1 MCLACEQDAMWFAYL
16 RRSGLI
22 DENGE
27 PVEPVPSVAYPIEAL
42 SAPEQAEV
50 QVEGNVLQSPS
61 EPAEKSTLPF
71 DDQKA
76 G

>member
-16 RRSGLI
+16 RRRGLI

-27 PVEPVPSVAYPIEAL
+27 PVEPVPSIAYPIEAL
-42 SAPEQAEV
+42 SAPEQAEE
-50 QVEGNVLQSPS
+50 QVDGNVAQSPS

-71 DDQKA
+71 DDPKA

>member
-16 RRSGLI
+16 RRRGLI

-27 PVEPVPSVAYPIEAL
+27 PIEPVPSVAFPIEAL
-42 SAPEQAEV
+42 ASTPQEDSE
-50 QVEGNVLQSPS
+50 QSPP
-61 EPAEKSTLPF
+61 EAAEKSMLPF
-71 DDQKA
+71 DDPKA

>member
-1 MCLACEQDAMWFAYL
+1 MWFAYL
-16 RRSGLI
+16 RRRGLI

-27 PVEPVPSVAYPIEAL
+27 PLEPVPSVAYPIEAL
-42 SAPEQAEV
+42 SAPDQAEA
-50 QVEGNVLQSPS
+50 QVDGNVVQSPS